1 MKVIAE
7 GQKMNK
13 KTEQE
18 KVGMKRNSK
27 FRHGITK
34 PCERK
39 SLFRTVKDL
48 ITPTWLSRLFTSE
61 KQHEP
66 NEAQEDDTRTMSV
79 FRSLKD
85 LLTPSWLSRYITLRP
100 ERINTKDSSKDFK
113 KQTNDRDKQQPNVK
127 RPLVIPCNQ
136 KNNTRCSDTCF
147 QQSTLISHTRSRED
161 LHHQQDQIPVQITD
175 DNFSN
180 ISDYS
185 GCSSGY
191 SSMNPHQPTSIQEKK
206 SLTELNNNGRDTCN
220 SGQNLAGLKST
231 NKRSTTK
238 PGNTVQTLLA
248 AKVDKNKPPLNKRTH
263 SDVSNESNNSLDL
276 SGIMNFQKDIDE
288 IKIKLEGVTRRE
300 DLDRVTKDMIKTSD
314 LEQVVT
320 LIVKKLMNEFEITVQ
335 KKIDE
340 KVEEVKN
347 EMQEKFDALSIE
359 NEELKNK
366 LHAIQYSNTTI
377 RRDLNETSR
386 LSRQADISS
395 NYNEQYSRKNN
406 IKIINFPRKDKQDL
420 RKDFMETV
428 KKELNVQLEDRDVVA
443 IHRIPSQKAG
453 PYPVIVKLFSSDVK
467 RQIMRYR
474 KELTSKIRFVDD
486 FTQRNMSLIER
497 LRKTDEFE
505 SVWYYNC
512 GIYGRTLTGLQLKFG
527 LYDDIHYRIQQG
539 K

>member
-1 MKVIAE
+1 
-7 GQKMNK
+7 
-13 KTEQE
+13 
-18 KVGMKRNSK
+18 
-27 FRHGITK
+27 
-34 PCERK
+34 
-39 SLFRTVKDL
+39 
-48 ITPTWLSRLFTSE
+48 
-61 KQHEP
+61 
-66 NEAQEDDTRTMSV
+66 MS
-79 FRSLKD
+79 
-85 LLTPSWLSRYITLRP
+85 
-100 ERINTKDSSKDFK
+100 
-113 KQTNDRDKQQPNVK
+113 
-127 RPLVIPCNQ
+127 
-136 KNNTRCSDTCF
+136 
-147 QQSTLISHTRSRED
+147 
-161 LHHQQDQIPVQITD
+161 
-175 DNFSN
+175 
-180 ISDYS
+180 
-185 GCSSGY
+185 
-191 SSMNPHQPTSIQEKK
+191 
-206 SLTELNNNGRDTCN
+206 

-231 NKRSTTK
+231 NKRPTTK
-238 PGNTVQTLLA
+238 PVNTVQTLLA
-248 AKVDKNKPPLNKRTH
+248 AKVDKNKPPPSKRTH

-300 DLDRVTKDMIKTSD
+300 DLDRVTKDLIKTSD

-347 EMQEKFDALSIE
+347 EMQEKFDALTIE
-359 NEELKNK
+359 NEDLKNK
-366 LHAIQYSNTTI
+366 IQAIQYSNTTI

-467 RQIMRYR
+467 RQIMRCR

-486 FTQRNMSLIER
+486 VTQRNMSLIER

-505 SVWYYNC
+505 SVWYFNC
-512 GIYGRTLTGLQLKFG
+512 GIYGRTPAGLQLKFG
-527 LYDDIHYRIQQG
+527 LYDDIHYRVQQG